1 MPKTPPRRWSWHQV
15 VRRTGDDGMQLWRAG
30 MMGVIGLGLAG
41 WHLWAAPPDT
51 ADSTRPAE
59 VREKLEAVKEP
70 GEAAEPFGTPSRHR
84 STGRRRRA
92 SLPRYL
98 AGRPPVTAAP
108 LESWWLLRPSAVG
121 HPSRPVVTPLPNL
134 NVVADPRI
142 SVYVPGRPTAHPM
155 PGLSIVSP
163 HFVVGQVR
171 PEHRW
176 LGAGRVRTAQRLKPL
191 R

>member
-1 MPKTPPRRWSWHQV
+1 M
-15 VRRTGDDGMQLWRAG
+15 LW
-30 MMGVIGLGLAG
+30 LGLAA
-41 WHLWAAPPDT
+41 WHLWADPPAKADAPR
-51 ADSTRPAE
+51 AVES
-59 VREKLEAVKEP
+59 REKLEAIEP
-70 GEAAEPFGTPSRHR
+70 PAARSRHR
-84 STGRRRRA
+84 SVGRRRSRT
-92 SLPRYL
+92 LPRYL

-142 SVYVPGRPTAHPM
+142 SVYVPGRPTAHPI

-163 HFVVGQVR
+163 HFVVGEVR

-176 LGAGRVRTAQRLKPL
+176 LGAGRVRTAQRLRPL